1 MSPKLR
7 IVLVGPIPPP
17 YGGMANQTQQL
28 AELLR
33 GEGQSVTLVPCN
45 APYSPRWVANVPVLR
60 AVFRL
65 FPYLLRLW
73 REIGS
78 SSVAPSSA
86 PQLVHV
92 MANSGWSWHLFAA
105 PAIWIAALRRV
116 PVIVN
121 YRGGEA
127 ESFLSTSARWVRRTM
142 RKAAALIVPSGFL
155 KATFARFDMSAAIVP
170 NIVDLRRFS
179 NPQPHRTNR
188 RRLLVAR
195 NLEPIYD
202 NESAIRA
209 LAIVR
214 QTHPDATLTVAGS
227 GPLADA
233 LQSLVKTLGLAG
245 AVVFTGRLDRDAMA
259 NAYRD
264 ADIALNPS
272 LVDNMPNSVLEALA
286 SGVPVVST
294 HVGGVPYIVKDGE
307 TALLVPPKSPEAMA
321 AAIVRLMDDAAL
333 AQRLIDNGLAEVQA
347 YTWPRVWPVLAA
359 TYARASARAPVAA

>member
-33 GEGQSVTLVPCN
+33 SEGQSVTLVPSN
-45 APYSPRWVANVPVLR
+45 APYSPCWVAGVPGLR

-78 SSVAPSSA
+78 S
-86 PQLVHV
+86 QLVHV

-105 PAIWIAALRRV
+105 PAIRIAALRRV

-127 ESFLSTSARWVRRTM
+127 ESFLSTSARSVHRTM

-155 KATFARFDMSAAIVP
+155 KATFERFDMSAAIVP

-179 NPQPHRTNR
+179 NPQPHHTNR

-214 QTHPDATLTVAGS
+214 QTHPDATLTIAGS
-227 GPLADA
+227 GPLAET
-233 LQSLVKTLGLAG
+233 LQSLVNTLGLTES
-245 AVVFTGRLDRDAMA
+245 VVFTGRLDRDAMA
-259 NAYRD
+259 DAYRD

-294 HVGGVPYIVKDGE
+294 RVGGVPYIVKDEE

-321 AAIVRLMDDAAL
+321 AAIVRLMDDAVL

-359 TYARASARAPVAA
+359 TYARASARAPVVA

>member
-1 MSPKLR
+1 MNRKLH
-7 IVLVGPIPPP
+7 IVLVGPLPPP

-33 GEGQSVTLVPCN
+33 SEGQTVTLVPSN
-45 APYSPRWVANVPVLR
+45 AAYRPHWVTGIPVLR
-60 AVFRL
+60 ALFRL
-65 FPYLLRLW
+65 LPYLVVLW
-73 REIGS
+73 RETGS
-78 SSVAPSSA
+78 C
-86 PQLVHV
+86 QLVHV

-105 PAIWIAALRRV
+105 PAIWIANLRKV

-127 ESFLSTSARWVRRTM
+127 ESFLAASARSVHLTM
-142 RKAAALIVPSGFL
+142 SKATALIVPSGFL
-155 KATFARFDMSAAIVP
+155 KATFERFEMPAAIVP
-170 NIVDLRRFS
+170 NIVDLRRFR
-179 NPQPHRTNR
+179 NPEPHRPIR

-209 LAIVR
+209 FAIVR
-214 QTHPDATLTVAGS
+214 QIHPDAALTIAGS
-227 GPLADA
+227 GPLAGA
-233 LQSLVKTLGLAG
+233 LQSLVDMLGLADS
-245 AVVFTGRLDRDAMA
+245 VVFSGRLDRDAMA
-259 NAYRD
+259 NAYRE

-294 HVGGVPYIVKDGE
+294 NVGGVPYIVKDEE
-307 TALLVPPKSPEAMA
+307 TALLVPARSPEAMA
-321 AAIVRLMDDAAL
+321 AAILRLMDDPAL
-333 AQRLIDNGLAEVQA
+333 ARKLIDKGLTEVQA

-359 TYARASARAPVAA
+359 TYAKASSHVAAVA

>member
-33 GEGQSVTLVPCN
+33 SEGQSVTLVPSN
-45 APYSPRWVANVPVLR
+45 APYSPCWVAGVPGLR

-78 SSVAPSSA
+78 S
-86 PQLVHV
+86 QLVHV

-105 PAIWIAALRRV
+105 PAIRIAALRRV

-127 ESFLSTSARWVRRTM
+127 ESFLSTSARSVHRTM

-155 KATFARFDMSAAIVP
+155 KATFERFDMSAAIVP

-179 NPQPHRTNR
+179 SPQPHRTNR

-214 QTHPDATLTVAGS
+214 QTHPEATLTIAGS
-227 GPLADA
+227 GPLAET
-233 LQSLVKTLGLAG
+233 LQSLVNTLGLTES
-245 AVVFTGRLDRDAMA
+245 VVFTGRLDRDAMA
-259 NAYRD
+259 DAYRD

-294 HVGGVPYIVKDGE
+294 RVGGVPYIVKDEE
-307 TALLVPPKSPEAMA
+307 TALLVPPKSPETMA

-333 AQRLIDNGLAEVQA
+333 AQRLVDNGLSEVQA